1 MYEDLKVYR
10 GSTFDCSISLVD
22 RKRNTFLLSDGD
34 KLIFGIKKNLS
45 VDPETGKIDIDKVEG
60 RTPTSDR
67 DRMNKVMQEIGVLE
81 AEFEKVPITVLK
93 EHLAENYDMSEEKVD
108 SILKNLKSKGLI
120 YEPRNGL
127 VNRLDNK

>member
-45 VDPETGKIDIDKVEG
+45 VDPETGKVSEDIIPFVHIFKYLLIEWIYSWI
-60 RTPTSDR
+60 TSIISR
-67 DRMNKVMQEIGVLE
+67 AN
-81 AEFEKVPITVLK
+81 
-93 EHLAENYDMSEEKVD
+93 
-108 SILKNLKSKGLI
+108 SIKW
-120 YEPRNGL
+120 
-127 VNRLDNK
+127 